1 MSGNS
6 ISSRVAVHR
15 RYVRSVDVARD
26 VDDPNALDGYV
37 VTPSVRDAAF
47 RIVTGLSGESRQ
59 RALSSRGSVWDRKIG
74 VRSVPCSVISGKW
87 SWDCHDALT
96 KHCYGTHRSHSL
108 ATCNP

>member
-37 VTPSVRDAAF
+37 VTPSVRDAAI
-47 RIVTGLSGESRQ
+47 RIVAGCPANRVNVLIESWVRMGSENLLSECSLLSCFRKVVMGL
-59 RALSSRGSVWDRKIG
+59 
-74 VRSVPCSVISGKW
+74 PC
-87 SWDCHDALT
+87 
-96 KHCYGTHRSHSL
+96 RF
-108 ATCNP
+108 